1 MIVLSKRLQ
10 AVASMVTPGRRPV
23 DVGCDHGYVPVYLVQ
38 AHIASKVL
46 AMDINKGPLARA
58 RENIEK
64 WGLSGQIETRL
75 SDGLKNY
82 SPKEADSLI
91 IAGMGG
97 LLIRDILRDG
107 KDRGILDDFHEL
119 ILSPHSDAHV
129 VRRCLAQW
137 GYEIDREIMLTDAGK
152 YYTVIHAVKG
162 AFGTQADQN
171 RTEGTSDVYSKSL
184 GICRGQQNEDDEMY
198 GGYLIRHKDPVLYQY
213 LIKQLKER
221 EERYGQICSVET
233 PGARAYRPVLEKEL
247 EQIKRVLARF

>member
-152 YYTVIHAVKG
+152 YYTVIHAVKD
-162 AFGTQADQN
+162 AFGTQAD
-171 RTEGTSDVYSKSL
+171 
-184 GICRGQQNEDDEMY
+184 QNEDDEMY